1 MVDTWSVK
9 VWALLSNGGYPNL
22 ATKKYIIDL
31 TADERE
37 HLLQL
42 IRRGKHPSRKVMRAR
57 ILIKADEGLTDKQ
70 IAAALDTSV
79 PTVERTRRGFVE
91 ESLCAVDERPRPGQ
105 RRKLSVN
112 QETHLIA
119 IACSTPP
126 GGRDRWTLRLL
137 ADKVVELGFTD
148 SFSHETVR
156 RVLKK
161 TLSSHGKNSSGASQR
176 WALSL

>member
-1 MVDTWSVK
+1 M
-9 VWALLSNGGYPNL
+9 
-22 ATKKYIIDL
+22 ATKKYIVDL

-42 IRRGKHPSRKVMRAR
+42 IRRGKHSSRKVMRAR

-70 IAAALDTSV
+70 ISAVLNTSV
-79 PTVERTRRGFVE
+79 PTVERTRRRFVE
-91 ESLCAVDERPRPGQ
+91 ESLGALDERPRPGQ
-105 RRKLSVN
+105 RRKLN
-112 QETHLIA
+112 TKGEAHLIA

-137 ADKVVELGFTD
+137 ADKIVELRFAD

-161 TLSSHGKNSSGASQR
+161 TRSSPGRNSSGASQR
-176 WALSL
+176 

>member
-1 MVDTWSVK
+1 MVDSWSVK
-9 VWALLSNGGYPNL
+9 VWALLSNGGHPNL

-37 HLLQL
+37 DLLQL
-42 IRRGKHPSRKVMRAR
+42 IRHGKHSSRKVMRAR
-57 ILIKADEGLTDKQ
+57 ILVKADEGLTDKQ
-70 IAAALDTSV
+70 IAAVLNTSV
-79 PTVERTRRGFVE
+79 PTVERTRRRFVE
-91 ESLCAVDERPRPGQ
+91 ESLGALDERPRPGHSH
-105 RRKLSVN
+105 KLN
-112 QETHLIA
+112 TKQETHLIA

-137 ADKVVELGFTD
+137 ADKIVELGFAE

-161 TLSSHGKNSSGASQR
+161 TLSSPGKNSSGASPR
-176 WALSL
+176 

>member
-9 VWALLSNGGYPNL
+9 VWALLSNGGHPNL

-42 IRRGKHPSRKVMRAR
+42 IRHGEHSSRKVMRAR
-57 ILIKADEGLTDKQ
+57 ILVKADEGLTDKQ
-70 IAAALDTSV
+70 IAAVLNTSV
-79 PTVERTRRGFVE
+79 PTVERTRRRFVE
-91 ESLCAVDERPRPGQ
+91 ESLGALDERPRPGQ
-105 RRKLSVN
+105 RHKLN
-112 QETHLIA
+112 TKQQTHLIA

-137 ADKVVELGFTD
+137 ADKIVELGFAD

-161 TLSSHGKNSSGASQR
+161 TRSSPGKNSSGASPR
-176 WALSL
+176 